1 MSVTFIEMINT
12 VEPNPVTNRPQES
25 GRIDRV
31 AVFRGSL
38 K

>member
-12 VEPNPVTNRPQES
+12 VEPNPVTYRSQES